1 MRNNRLLPYDTIV
14 QATSGEPEAVN
25 TVLQYYSRRIR
36 HAALVDGQA
45 DKDIEEYIIET
56 LLKALF
62 TIGMLD
68 GTQSVS
74 HSHGGTGF
82 HQFLQG
88 ILNQALALGIEG

>member
-62 TIGMLD
+62 KFRFE
-68 GTQSVS
+68 V
-74 HSHGGTGF
+74 
-82 HQFLQG
+82 
-88 ILNQALALGIEG
+88 